1 MSIGADQ
8 SDDAAAR
15 DQIRRVLDEIKDP
28 CSVAA
33 SVPMGLDEMGLVK
46 SVDISPTGRVDIEL
60 RLTSPFCEMIAFLRN
75 ETLRRVGELPGVTEV
90 CVRQDSGLDRDPE
103 MIAPDARAR
112 RRRRL
117 QRLHD
122 LPMAGGGLR

>member
-1 MSIGADQ
+1 MSISPDQ
-8 SDDAAAR
+8 SDDAAVR

-90 CVRQDSGLDRDPE
+90 CVRHDSWLDWDPD
-103 MIAPDARAR
+103 MIAADARAR
-112 RRRRL
+112 RQRRL
-117 QRLHD
+117 QMLHE
-122 LPMAGGGLR
+122 LPMAGGGSR